1 MNKKFFAAAVALA
14 LSTPVFADSGFYIQ
28 ADAGIS
34 KIKLKQERLGVAIPS
49 APMPNVQ
56 ASAKASAKVQK
67 AASTYKQDAQALIT
81 GTKSGTVGAYT
92 PLFESD
98 PERIRATRMEG
109 YSLQ

>member
-49 APMPNVQ
+49 KPMPNVQ
-56 ASAKASAKVQK
+56 VRARVHK
-67 AASTYKQDAQALIT
+67 AASTYEQDAQALIT
-81 GTKSGTVGAYT
+81 GTKSGTVGVYT